1 MKILTRLFAN
11 LIIVA
16 ILIAVLAPFVT
27 QPANA
32 APGESVCMC
41 VAPVASE
48 PSKGVWIST
57 SNGTMSDGG
66 TSCKDAGGY
75 AGACNP
81 FTDAVVVSPVTVPK
95 LGSFMGNIIRIFFL
109 IAGIVALMYMLM
121 GAMKWITS
129 SGKEEGVKE
138 ARDQIQAAVLGLIV
152 MVAVLSIA
160 VIIEQVVFGGKICLG
175 ISCPLQI
182 GSLNLTRP

>member
-1 MKILTRLFAN
+1 MFVSALA
-11 LIIVA
+11 VA
-16 ILIAVLAPFVT
+16 VVTTFGAAVAT
-27 QPANA
+27 QKVQA
-32 APGESVCMC
+32 APTGSVCKC
-41 VAPVASE
+41 VAPIATE
-48 PSKGVWIST
+48 PSNGLWIST
-57 SNGTMSDGG
+57 TNGTTSDGG
-66 TSCKDAGGY
+66 TACTDAGGY
-75 AGACNP
+75 VGVCNP
-81 FTDAVVVSPVTVPK
+81 FTDAVVVPPVTVPK
-95 LGSFMGNIIRIFFL
+95 LGSFMGNIIRIIFL

-160 VIIEQVVFGGKICLG
+160 VVIEQVVFGGKICLG
-175 ISCPLQI
+175 ISCPLQL